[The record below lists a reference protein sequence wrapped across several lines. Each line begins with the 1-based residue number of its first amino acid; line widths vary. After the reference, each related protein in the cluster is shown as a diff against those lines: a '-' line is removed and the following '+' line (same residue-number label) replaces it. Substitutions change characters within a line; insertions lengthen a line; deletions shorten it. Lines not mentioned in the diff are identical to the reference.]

1 MGADGRRQR
10 AFAHDPGVDVMLAKD
25 GRNVCHSLFSPAI
38 LNLSLLS

>member
-1 MGADGRRQR
+1 MRADGRREC
-10 AFAHDPGVDVMLAKD
+10 AFAHDPGVDVMLAED